1 MKSEAAWRHVFF
13 RDERD
18 SRGLGDGVGGWG
30 RGLGAGVGVEYG
42 VWSVGVGMVAGWWVE
57 LGVEDIN
64 IVSDIPSLIPGR
76 GLVRVE

>member
-1 MKSEAAWRHVFF
+1 MFF

-76 GLVRVE
+76 GFTVSSRLSF